1 MGVAIE
7 YTGVQANGSGFAASG
22 PTVTGGAGSGQF
34 DETTKEVVIDC
45 ILTLSGSYVAGG
57 DPVNF
62 GSVAPPIGASLF
74 DYAPSHWSLNELQV
88 AGTALSGFH
97 FSYLPGP
104 TLAIPTQAGGVLQIT
119 GTGAASGQGGT
130 QLSAGAYSGS
140 TPSLDGVRI
149 KARFWFGRN

>member
-1 MGVAIE
+1 MSVAIE
-7 YTGVQANGSGFAASG
+7 YTGVQANGSSFSA
-22 PTVTGGAGSGQF
+22 GAGSGQF
-34 DETTKEVVIDC
+34 DQTTKEIVIDC

-88 AGTALSGFH
+88 AGTALSGFV

-104 TLAIPTQAGGVLQIT
+104 TLAAPTQAGGVLQIT
-119 GTGAASGQGGT
+119 GDAAGVGQGGV